1 MDHIIVVIFVIAYPV
16 WSGYRFRQVKHRS
29 KRREVAYMESAAGQ
43 WGLVA
48 LVLLYMLIV
57 GRDMA
62 EIGLSMHLDWKMA
75 IALMATG
82 AIVVFFCYQGWLLT
96 KSTEA
101 QHKVRQQVR
110 RISPIIPRNFRQL
123 AGFILLAITAGICEE
138 ILFRGFLIN
147 YLNMYTNI
155 YSAALVSSIVFG
167 IAHAYQGPRGILQGM
182 IAGIVFA
189 GLYLFSGSLL
199 APIVLHAIVDIH
211 GGWAGYYVISRERGT
226 FSDAS

>member
-1 MDHIIVVIFVIAYPV
+1 
-16 WSGYRFRQVKHRS
+16 
-29 KRREVAYMESAAGQ
+29 MESAAGQ

-62 EIGLSMHLDWKMA
+62 EIGLTMHLDWKMVV
-75 IALMATG
+75 ALMATG
-82 AIVVFFCYQGWLLT
+82 AIVVFFFYQGWLLT

-101 QHKVRQQVR
+101 QYKVRQQVR

-123 AGFILLAITAGICEE
+123 AGFILLAVTAGICEE

-167 IAHAYQGPRGILQGM
+167 IAHAYQGPRGMLQGM

-226 FSDAS
+226 VSDAS